1 MRHARQN
8 GLRRTC
14 ARATLFTLIGLSAA
28 ALVPAVAHEQDA
40 KPAPP
45 AAPPSTTP
53 TAPGASSPAASRPGA
68 FSDACFAPTRLETQ
82 REFERAL
89 SGAPTTDSLR
99 ASHDLLASRPHIAGT
114 PGGLAGAERLA
125 ARLREFPG
133 LDVAT
138 AEYSVWLPRAASAEL
153 EIVGPTRRPLPV
165 RERRIPEADPFTA
178 HVDPDAPDL
187 DLGWNGY
194 SGSGEATGPVVYAN
208 YGTKDD
214 FAKLKEQ
221 GVSCEGAIVLARYG
235 GNFRGYKAKF
245 AQEAGAAGLL
255 IYTDPGDSGYAQ
267 GPVYPEGP
275 WANETYIQRGSID
288 TLPYDGDP
296 LTPGVASIAGAA
308 RLDPASV
315 ALPRI
320 PVQPIGYGAALEIMR
335 EMTGPPVHSGAG
347 AVAPPGK
354 AWQGGLPLTYR
365 LTGGDALRVR
375 LKVDQPRAQRPI
387 RNVIASLRGARFPE
401 QTVIVGAH
409 HDAWGYGADD
419 PLSGTIVVVELAKA
433 FADAAA
439 KGFRPART
447 ILFCGWDA
455 EEFGIIGSS
464 EWVEEN
470 ARSLTD
476 SCVAYINLD
485 AAVSGWDFSA
495 SASPSLQRLIWDA
508 ASQVAQPADPRPGAS
523 NPTGPRSILEAW
535 KSRQA
540 NRAPAAGAPQRRAD
554 QPTEPRPDT
563 MPTIGAMGGGSD
575 HTGFL
580 THLSIPCAS
589 MGFGGAG
596 GTAYHSM
603 YDTLAWYRLMMRNDY
618 SSHAALTRVV
628 ALVLARLA
636 NADVI
641 PYDHAAPSVETRR
654 HLQSLTERA
663 AKTPIKFD
671 TASLTAALDRADAS
685 AKAAGEAIPLF
696 VQRGVADASLAP
708 VHAVQLATERAWFDA
723 RGLPERPWRR
733 NLFMAPDETSGYA
746 SWPLPALRRAIE
758 RTDQAALEGASTDLT
773 AAIDRL
779 DAALKA
785 LASLVAASTGSAAHP
800 SAASPTPAAPG
811 APAKP

>member
-14 ARATLFTLIGLSAA
+14 ARATHSTLLGLCAA
-28 ALVPAVAHEQDA
+28 ALAPAAAHEQDA
-40 KPAPP
+40 TPT
-45 AAPPSTTP
+45 SP
-53 TAPGASSPAASRPGA
+53 TAPGAPSPVAQRPGA
-68 FSDACFAPTRLETQ
+68 FSDACFAPNRLATQ

-99 ASHDLLASRPHIAGT
+99 ASHDLLASRPHVAGT

-125 ARLREFPG
+125 ARFREFAG

-138 AEYSVWLPRAASAEL
+138 PEYSVWLPYAVSAEL
-153 EIVGPTRRPLPV
+153 EIVSPARRTLPV

-221 GVSCEGAIVLARYG
+221 GISCEGAIVLARYG

-245 AQEAGAAGLL
+245 AQEAGAVGVL

-296 LTPGVASIAGAA
+296 LTPGVPAYPSAVD
-308 RLDPASV
+308 RLDPNAV

-335 EMTGPPVHSGAG
+335 EMTGPPVHTGTGS
-347 AVAPPGK
+347 VAPPGK

-387 RNVIASLRGARFPE
+387 RNVIASLRGSRFPE
-401 QTVIVGAH
+401 QMVIVGAH

-439 KGFRPART
+439 QGFRPART

-464 EWVEEN
+464 EWVEDN
-470 ARSLTD
+470 ARHLTD

-508 ASQVAQPADPRPGAS
+508 ASEVAQPADPRPGAS
-523 NPTGPRSILEAW
+523 NPAEPRSILEAW
-535 KSRQA
+535 KSRHA

-554 QPTEPRPDT
+554 QPTEPRPDA

-589 MGFGGAG
+589 MSFGGAG

-603 YDTLAWYRLMMRNDY
+603 YDTLAWYRMMMRNDY

-628 ALVLARLA
+628 GLVLARLA

-641 PYDHAAPSVETRR
+641 PYDHAAPSGETRR
-654 HLQSLTERA
+654 HLQALTERA
-663 AKTPIKFD
+663 AKTPVRFD
-671 TASLTAALDRADAS
+671 TASLTAALVRADAS
-685 AKAAGEAIPLF
+685 AKAAGESVSLLA
-696 VQRGVADASLAP
+696 QRISADSSLAP
-708 VHAVQLATERAWFDA
+708 VHAAQLATERAWFDA

-746 SWPLPALRRAIE
+746 SWPLPALRRALE
-758 RTDQAALEGASTDLT
+758 RADQAALEDASTDLT

-779 DAALKA
+779 DAALMA
-785 LASLVAASTGSAAHP
+785 LASPG
-800 SAASPTPAAPG
+800 AASPAPPAVGSPSPGAGAAPGAPG